1 MFKAIFTNGFGIL
14 FSRVLGF
21 VRDLLTASILGA
33 NIYSDIFFIAFKL
46 PNLFRRI
53 FAEGAFTQVFLPSF
67 TRSTKKSLFSV
78 HIFVIFLSIILLL
91 SFLVTIFSSFATKML
106 AVGFDEKT
114 IAIAAPYVAI
124 NFYYLPLIFAVTFFS
139 TLLQYKHYFGVTAF
153 STGLLNIT
161 LIAALYLSKGSSQS
175 IIVYY
180 LSWGVIA
187 GGVLQ
192 LFVHIWAIH
201 RLGFSK
207 MLLGGL
213 KYFKRK
219 SLHVKQETKLF
230 RKQFIPA
237 VWGNSGAQFSSFLDT
252 WLASFL
258 VSGSISYL
266 YYANRIF
273 QLPLALFAIATSI
286 AIFPRIS
293 RLLKNDDEKRAHEY
307 MRKAFWFLAY
317 ILTFSTLFGWVLAD
331 EIIKTLFQRG
341 AFTSQD
347 AATTSMVL
355 KMYMIGL
362 LPFGLTKLF
371 SLWLYA
377 KQQQMKAAKI
387 TTFSLT
393 ADIIFSVTFVSYL
406 GVVGLALG
414 TTISGIVSF
423 ILTLRVFGAKP
434 FLNIFLTKHAL
445 YLLGGSVVLTILL
458 LLLKEFIHVHF

>member
-21 VRDLLTASILGA
+21 IRDLLTASILGA

-91 SFLVTIFSSFATKML
+91 SFLVTIFSSFATRLL

-124 NFYYLPLIFAVTFFS
+124 NFYYLPLIFAVTFLS
-139 TLLQYKHYFGVTAF
+139 TLLQYKHYFSVTAF

-161 LIAALYLSKGSSQS
+161 LIAALYLSKGSSQD

-192 LFVHIWAIH
+192 LLVHIWAVQ
-201 RLGFSK
+201 RVGFSK
-207 MLLGGL
+207 MLLGGF
-213 KYFKRK
+213 KYFRRK
-219 SLHVKQETKLF
+219 SLHVKHETRAF

-293 RLLKNDDEKRAHEY
+293 RFIKNNDDDKALAY
-307 MRKAFWFLAY
+307 MQKAFWFLAY
-317 ILTFSTLFGWVLAD
+317 ILTLSTLFGFILSD
-331 EIIKTLFQRG
+331 EIIKIMFQRG

-347 AATTSMVL
+347 AQTTSLVL

-362 LPFGLTKLF
+362 IPFGLTKLF

-377 KQQQMKAAKI
+377 KQQQLKAAKI
-387 TTFSLT
+387 TTFSLI
-393 ADIIFSVTFVSYL
+393 ADVIVSVSLVSSM
-406 GVVGLALG
+406 GVAGLAIG
-414 TTISGIVSF
+414 TTVSGIVSF
-423 ILTLRVFGAKP
+423 ILTLRVFGKEAL
-434 FLNIFLTKHAL
+434 LNIIISKHAL
-445 YLLGGSVVLTILL
+445 YLLGGGVVLTLLL
-458 LLLKEFIHVHF
+458 LLLKEFLHVHF